1 MTNWQSWNRSNQKFW
16 RLSQPGWPRLLLSGL
31 TLITTLALANATP
44 VFDAESPIGFFTNV
58 ASRLLSSELN
68 LDLTRIQIYPT
79 NQYTPAVHRLLQVT
93 ANVYDATTTNF
104 YPSVFRPLFS
114 RDADGLGTNVFISG
128 YTNVPSV
135 TGPTDNQFAL
145 PMDVSDLSTMGGP
158 VINLAVNVYGVPWI
172 IGAKK
177 GFPNFN
183 ELAMEN
189 AFQLTRKLQ
198 VVRSSTNA
206 QVNTYSYNQMY
217 LLNLTNRLGVECWNS
232 YAGNYTNP
240 VTIYATAY
248 LKNVI
253 LTNDEGFS
261 TNLSFITSGVLP
273 VNNWPGYN
281 PYLASPSFQI
291 PLNTSIA
298 VIPLTTYHFNG
309 GSPYLTTNLALPYE
323 TNLPPDIPGYPY
335 PQPHWWLM
343 VTNNL
348 RVIMV
353 DTMVTP
359 NHVIDYVQLR
369 GPNSVRDL
377 DAEIQT
383 LNTSPYTGFHG
394 LWATNLNAQDV
405 PSGLANQLSVS
416 LGLYGLNS
424 GNGLGSWGAMDP
436 TQVTNEINGF
446 RVFYHLMVLPPFQ
459 TSQYD
464 WAAAT
469 NSIQAP
475 FTPVANVVQHI
486 SWQANDPLVHYLAS
500 DLNGPNASHLDHTT
514 DALTDENLGVLN
526 QRYTPW
532 GGNPMFYGA
541 DQNPYYSAIKD
552 PLVWQSDDW
561 NFPTHES
568 LAGDC
573 LGRVHRGTPWQ
584 TIYLK
589 ATDVLA
595 ATSMFGYIGT
605 NTWMNWTGDL
615 DANDA
620 VAMAPL
626 RDRHLASLLASMF
639 NTNDFWLLF
648 SVNNPNPEAWQ
659 ALLDGLTVL
668 TNDLPDSQIKF
679 GVPQFGL
686 LVISSNSPQASFIA
700 NAIQSARTG
709 RPGQF
714 FRDVG
719 DILTTPQLTEQSPF
733 LNRSSGIQIT
743 NGISDEAYEIIPS
756 QLLSLLRADSIG
768 SIVSTSGPM
777 LVRFTGY
784 DGHAY
789 VIQVSSNLMNW
800 TDLSTNYPLNGT
812 FGITNFAAPGASPRF
827 YRSVLL
833 P

>member
-1 MTNWQSWNRSNQKFW
+1 MAT
-16 RLSQPGWPRLLLSGL
+16 L
-31 TLITTLALANATP
+31 TLASATAI
-44 VFDAESPIGFFTNV
+44 FDAGNPISFFTNV

-68 LDLTRIQIYPT
+68 LNLTQIQIYPT

-93 ANVYDATTTNF
+93 ANIYDATTTNF

-135 TGPTDNQFAL
+135 TGATDNQFAL

-172 IGAKK
+172 IGAKR

-206 QVNTYSYNQMY
+206 PLNTYSYNQMY

-232 YAGNYTNP
+232 YANAYTNP

-253 LTNDEGFS
+253 LTNDEGFGTS
-261 TNLSFITSGVLP
+261 LSFITTGSLT
-273 VNNWPGYN
+273 VNNWPGYS
-281 PYLASPSFQI
+281 PYQPNPSFQI
-291 PLNTSIA
+291 PLNTSVIA
-298 VIPLTTYHFNG
+298 ITNSMYRFND
-309 GSPYLTTNLALPYE
+309 GSPYLTVNLTLPYE
-323 TNLPPDIPGYPY
+323 SNVVINGSSY

-343 VTNNL
+343 LTNDL

-353 DTMVTP
+353 DTTVTP
-359 NHVIDYVQLR
+359 NRVIDYVQLR
-369 GPNSVRDL
+369 GPASVRDL
-377 DAEIQT
+377 GAEIQT
-383 LNTSPYTGFHG
+383 LNTGNLIGFDG
-394 LWATNLNAQDV
+394 LWMTNLN
-405 PSGLANQLSVS
+405 NQNMPWALVNQVGIS
-416 LGLYGLNS
+416 LGNYGL
-424 GNGLGSWGAMDP
+424 GNGLAAWGATDP
-436 TQVTNEINGF
+436 TQVTNEMNGF
-446 RVFYHLMVLPPFQ
+446 RVFYHLSPYPPFQ
-459 TSQYD
+459 PSQFG

-469 NSIQAP
+469 NSIQVP
-475 FTPVANVVQHI
+475 YTPVANVVEHI
-486 SWQANDPLVHYLAS
+486 SWQANDPLVHFMAS
-500 DLNGPNASHLDHTT
+500 DLIGPNASHLDHTT

-526 QRYTPW
+526 QRYLPW

-541 DQNPYYSAIKD
+541 DQNPCYSAIKD
-552 PLVWQSDDW
+552 PLVRKSDDW
-561 NFPTHES
+561 NFPTNES
-568 LAGDC
+568 LAGGW

-595 ATSMFGYIGT
+595 AASMFGYIGI

-620 VAMAPL
+620 AAMAPV

-639 NTNDFWLLF
+639 NTNDFRFLF
-648 SVNNPNPEAWQ
+648 SVNNPNPNAWQ
-659 ALLDGLTVL
+659 ALLDGLTIL

-679 GVPQFGL
+679 GLPQFGL
-686 LVISSNSPQASFIA
+686 LVISSNSPQALLIA
-700 NAIQSARTG
+700 NAIQSARVG
-709 RPGQF
+709 QPGQF

-719 DILTTPQLTEQSPF
+719 DILAVPQLTEQSPF
-733 LNRSSGIQIT
+733 LNWNDSVQVT
-743 NGISDEAYEIIPS
+743 NDISDEAYEIIPS

-768 SIVSTSGPM
+768 SIAPVNGQR
-777 LVRFTGY
+777 VAQFTGY

-789 VIQVSSNLMNW
+789 AIEVSSDLINW
-800 TDLSTNYPLNGT
+800 VSISTNCPVNGM
-812 FGITNFAAPGASPRF
+812 FGFTNSAAPNANQQF

-833 P
+833 Q